1 MPRNHRDA
9 VDGDIISGVANS
21 AGVSSRVPGRLT
33 DHVAIGVL
41 SGLIHR
47 DIVDDA
53 INECK
58 KREQRSRLLPAHV
71 VVYYVL
77 ALNLFFGDSYEEVM
91 RQLVNGLRVLG
102 NWRDNWKVPTTS
114 AVSQAR
120 TRLGEAPMKLLFR
133 RIAVP
138 MARAGTRGAWFA
150 GLRVMA
156 IDGLVLDVP
165 DTADNGEEF
174 GRGGNAEAPSPFPQ
188 VRLVALGE
196 CGTHAVVDAAFGPV
210 TTGEQTLAAQLIAR
224 FTAGMLVLADRNFY
238 SYQAWQQ
245 ALATGAAL
253 LWRVSANLTLP
264 VLEWLPDGSYRSLV
278 INPKIRGRRREALI
292 ATAAAG
298 GDPGPAQASII
309 RVVEYMIENRPGSG
323 ELFCLITT
331 ITDHELAPALDL
343 AKAYNERWEI
353 ELSFD
358 EIETHQTGQNRVLRS
373 KTPELVKQEIWSL
386 LLTHYAIRH
395 VMKDAADTV
404 GTDPDD
410 LSFIRS
416 YRAIRRQVPNQAG
429 FAPSKTRHRTH

>member
-1 MPRNHRDA
+1 MTNGAKVFSP
-9 VDGDIISGVANS
+9 GS
-21 AGVSSRVPGRLT
+21 GRLT
-33 DHVAIGVL
+33 DHIAIGVL
-41 SGLIHR
+41 GSLIHR
-47 DIVDDA
+47 DIVDDV
-53 INECK
+53 INECG

-77 ALNLFFGDSYEEVM
+77 ALNLFFGEAYEEVM
-91 RQLVNGLRVLG
+91 RQLANGLRFLG
-102 NWRDNWKVPTTS
+102 NWRDDWKVPTTS
-114 AVSQAR
+114 ALSQAR
-120 TRLGEAPMKLLFR
+120 TRLGEAPMKLLFE

-138 MARAGTRGAWFA
+138 MARAGTRGAWCA

-156 IDGLVLDVP
+156 LDGLVLDVP
-165 DTADNGEEF
+165 DTSANDGAF
-174 GRGGNAEAPSPFPQ
+174 GRSGNATAPSPFPQ

-210 TTGEQTLAAQLIAR
+210 STGEQTLAAQLITR

-245 ALATGAAL
+245 ACATGAAL

-292 ATAAAG
+292 AAAKAG
-298 GDPGPAQASII
+298 ADLDPTQASAI

-343 AKAYNERWEI
+343 AKAYHQRWEI

-358 EIETHQTGQNRVLRS
+358 EIETHQTGQSRVLRS

-429 FAPSKTRHRTH
+429 FSP

>member
-1 MPRNHRDA
+1 M
-9 VDGDIISGVANS
+9 
-21 AGVSSRVPGRLT
+21 T
-33 DHVAIGVL
+33 DHIAIGVL
-41 SGLIHR
+41 GSLIHR
-47 DIVDDA
+47 DIVDDV
-53 INECK
+53 INKCG

-77 ALNLFFGDSYEEVM
+77 GLNLFFGEAYEEVM
-91 RQLVNGLRVLG
+91 RQLVNGLRFLG
-102 NWRDNWKVPTTS
+102 NWRDGWKVPSTS
-114 AVSQAR
+114 ALSQAR
-120 TRLGEAPMKLLFR
+120 TRLGEAPMKLLFE

-165 DTADNGEEF
+165 DTPANDEAF
-174 GRGGNAEAPSPFPQ
+174 GRSGNAIAPGPFPQ

-196 CGTHAVVDAAFGPV
+196 CGTHAAVDAELGGV
-210 TTGEQTLAAQLIAR
+210 TTGEQTLAAALIAR

-238 SYQAWQQ
+238 SYQAWCQ
-245 ALATGAAL
+245 AVATGAEL
-253 LWRVSANLTLP
+253 LWRVTANLTLP
-264 VLEWLPDGSYRSLV
+264 VLEWLPDGSYRSVV

-292 ATAAAG
+292 AAAATG
-298 GDPGPAQASII
+298 GDLDPTQATAV
-309 RVVEYMIENRPGSG
+309 RVVEYMIENRPGG
-323 ELFCLITT
+323 EELFCLITT

-343 AKAYNERWEI
+343 AKAYQQRWEI

-358 EIETHQTGQNRVLRS
+358 EIETHQTGHSRVLRS

-429 FAPSKTRHRTH
+429 FSPSETCHRAH

>member
-1 MPRNHRDA
+1 M
-9 VDGDIISGVANS
+9 ANS